1 MEPLRGSPEDFRK
14 FARAEAERWGP
25 VIKATG
31 IKLD

>member
-1 MEPLRGSPEDFRK
+1 VGVGIGRRLQHQVEQPHVLL
-14 FARAEAERWGP
+14 AA